1 MITRAATALPAALS
15 FAAPATAA
23 DFQLPAAGPLVAQRV
38 VAPAKPA
45 AAAAR
50 VHVFRDFRQQ
60 IVFDTEIVV
69 RRDERRLDLYRGRRR
84 VLTTVVGMGKPGAET
99 PLGDRPGGRIVGIHG
114 TSMPWLLGRAVS
126 HGCVRVRN
134 DVALRLR
141 QLVPLVGAIRIVR

>member
-69 RRDERRLDLYRGRRR
+69 RRDERRLDLYRG
-84 VLTTVVGMGKPGAET
+84 G
-99 PLGDRPGGRIVGIHG
+99 
-114 TSMPWLLGRAVS
+114 MPWLLGRAVS